1 MAIHGQS
8 EPIAPEMQALKERLK
23 ATWEAGDYGHFS
35 QYLEPGALEFFERL
49 QIPPGVKM
57 LDLAC
62 GAGQLTIPAA
72 RRGIRVI
79 GLDLAQNLVDRAN
92 ERLRAENL
100 EGEVIQ
106 GDAEDLPFEDNSFD
120 VVLTLIG
127 AMFAPRPHLVAKEML
142 RVCRPG
148 GQIIMGNWTPTGTI
162 GELFKVVAK
171 HVPPPPIFP
180 APVLW
185 GTKEAV
191 EERLGQG
198 LSELRM
204 TARMYPFR
212 FPFGPSD
219 VADWFIAYYGPTH
232 RAFNT
237 LEGAARDAFRQ
248 DLIEFWTRVNTGSEN
263 ETTMQAEYLEVI
275 GTVRA

>member
-1 MAIHGQS
+1 MD
-8 EPIAPEMQALKERLK
+8 PEMHALKVRLK
-23 ATWEAGDYGHFS
+23 AIWEAGDYARFC

-49 QIPPGVKM
+49 QIPPGVSM

-62 GAGQLTIPAA
+62 GAGQLTVPAA
-72 RRGIRVI
+72 RKGIRVT

-100 EGEVIQ
+100 EGQVLQ

-120 VVLTLIG
+120 VVLSLIG
-127 AMFAPRPHLVAKEML
+127 AMFAPRPHLVAQEML

-148 GQIIMGNWTPTGTI
+148 GQIIMGNWTPTGTT
-162 GELFKVVAK
+162 GEMFKVIAK

-185 GTKEAV
+185 GTEEVV
-191 EERLGQG
+191 EERLGHG

-204 TARMYPFR
+204 TVRMYPFY
-212 FPFGPSD
+212 FPFGPAE
-219 VADWFIAYYGPTH
+219 VADWFITYYGPTH
-232 RAFNT
+232 RAFET
-237 LEGAARDAFRQ
+237 LEGNARDAFRQ
-248 DLIEFWTRVNTGSEN
+248 DLVDFWTRVNTGDEN
-263 ETTMQAEYLEVI
+263 ETRMQAEYLEVV
-275 GTVRA
+275 GTVKA